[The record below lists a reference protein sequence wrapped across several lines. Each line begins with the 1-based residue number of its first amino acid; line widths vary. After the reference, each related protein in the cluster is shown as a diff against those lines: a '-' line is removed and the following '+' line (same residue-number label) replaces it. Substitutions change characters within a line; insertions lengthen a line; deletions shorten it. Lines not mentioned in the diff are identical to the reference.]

1 MPTSLIITTAEAAYQ
16 IGALIL
22 VGGLFFL
29 LFIVRPVSKE
39 TLGVEDRQRLFQ
51 LVYRRMH
58 RWQWLGL
65 LLLWAGGIGQRYP
78 LEPSA
83 FSLPVQVMAASGAVV
98 TLLIFGTH
106 AICYFHLSE
115 RMEHEHWSKA
125 ARISSLVRKIMA
137 LNLLLCLLLVLA
149 GVANPYL
156 ISLTQGR

>member
-1 MPTSLIITTAEAAYQ
+1 MPTPLITTTSEAAHQ

-51 LVYRRMH
+51 LVYRRML

-65 LLLWAGGIGQRYP
+65 LFLWAGGIGQLYP
-78 LEPSA
+78 LEQSA
-83 FSLPVQVMAASGAVV
+83 LSLPVQVMAAGGAVV
-98 TLLIFGTH
+98 TLLTFVIH

-115 RMEHEHWSKA
+115 RMEDGHWGKA
-125 ARISSLVRKIMA
+125 ARTSSLVRKIMA
-137 LNLLLCLLLVLA
+137 LNLLICLLLVLA
-149 GVANPYL
+149 GVADPYL
-156 ISLTQGR
+156 TSISQLR